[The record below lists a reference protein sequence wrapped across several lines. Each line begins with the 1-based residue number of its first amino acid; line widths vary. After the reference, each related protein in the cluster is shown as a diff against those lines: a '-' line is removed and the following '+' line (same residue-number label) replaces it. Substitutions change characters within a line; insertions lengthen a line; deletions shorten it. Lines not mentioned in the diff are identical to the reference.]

1 MPRRRLTL
9 QEREEISLGISRDIS
24 MRQSARSPTGPGPGD
39 VGVERRGH
47 YGRPRIADM
56 VSIDERPAEVAN
68 RKVPGHWEGNLMIG
82 KGAHSAV
89 GTLRNERRDSRYW
102 PRVHLDQILKAVRPQ
117 TP

>member
-1 MPRRRLTL
+1 
-9 QEREEISLGISRDIS
+9 
-24 MRQSARSPTGPGPGD
+24 MRQSARSPTGPEPGD